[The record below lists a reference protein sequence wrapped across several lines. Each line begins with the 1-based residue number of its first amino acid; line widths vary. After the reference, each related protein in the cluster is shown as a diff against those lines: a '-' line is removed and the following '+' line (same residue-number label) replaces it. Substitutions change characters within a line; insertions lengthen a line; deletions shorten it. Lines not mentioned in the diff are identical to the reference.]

1 MINSKNSLN
10 SHQWFETL
18 KHKEYLY
25 VIRERLDKIDSRFYT
40 TYINLFLLIGSHS
53 ALLIDTGCGLFPLKP
68 ILNDLIKDKVLIVLN
83 THSHFDH
90 VGGNYEFDKIHI
102 HPEELK
108 SISIPIDVS
117 FLRDSSNE
125 IVKRY
130 ESRNYRIQPANNIE
144 PIKDDAIIDL
154 GDIYV
159 QIIHT
164 PGHSN
169 GSISLLTNKDE
180 LITGDTAHYGTMYI
194 SKNEFTIHLS
204 SITRLLNL
212 FQEIKNIEIYPSHE
226 EFAVGKKLLEDLRN
240 GIKNIENIWDT
251 KKWDNFLEA
260 WLVNDDNFQ
269 YAVFEE

>member
-90 VGGNYEFDKIHI
+90 VGGNYEFDKIFI
-102 HPEELK
+102 HPEELE
-108 SISIPIDVS
+108 SISMPIDIS
-117 FLRDSSNE
+117 FLQDSPNE
-125 IVKRY
+125 IIKRY
-130 ESRNYRIQPANNIE
+130 ENRNYSIQPANNIV
-144 PIKDDAIIDL
+144 PIKDDAFIDL
-154 GDIYV
+154 GDLSV

-164 PGHSN
+164 PGHSA
-169 GSISLLTNKDE
+169 GSISLLTNKDD

-194 SKNEFTIHLS
+194 SIDELPTHLS
-204 SITRLLNL
+204 SIERLLNL
-212 FQEIKNIEIYPSHE
+212 FQENDNIEIYPSHE
-226 EFAVGKKLLEDLRN
+226 EFAVGKELLEDLSN
-240 GIKNIENIWDT
+240 GMNNIENIWET

-260 WLVNDDNFQ
+260 WLVNDDNFK
-269 YAVFEE
+269 YAVFVE